1 LGLRGAREGVRL
13 GYVVHL
19 PLRVVVSTYGY
30 LCNFMIIN
38 LSKMWCKVGMRP
50 LDSNY
55 LFMKC
60 RNYKIISSFFASYL
74 SMDLASCMLSN
85 FTPLMTIISIE
96 P

>member
-1 LGLRGAREGVRL
+1 
-13 GYVVHL
+13 
-19 PLRVVVSTYGY
+19 
-30 LCNFMIIN
+30 
-38 LSKMWCKVGMRP
+38 MRP

-74 SMDLASCMLSN
+74 SMDLASCMLST